1 MRGNWFVVI
10 SCQSLENV
18 LFLFVFVYVYAYDFQ
33 RQKHETPQV
42 KLALQNQ
49 LNVVLLVGLNWFC
62 TLGECLTLV
71 SICF

>member
-1 MRGNWFVVI
+1 MVI

-18 LFLFVFVYVYAYDFQ
+18 LFLFVFVYVCAYDFH

-49 LNVVLLVGLNWFC
+49 LNEALLVGLNWFC
-62 TLGECLTLV
+62 PLRESSTLV
-71 SICF
+71 STCF

>member
-1 MRGNWFVVI
+1 MVI